1 MKNLKQTPTRR
12 DLRSTANA
20 LNELNPSYEDF
31 FTTSIRSNTIT
42 FLGYYVDGIVGKYE
56 DLGFKFTKNSD
67 ENSEFY
73 VGYAYYDEIQ
83 IDITFIR
90 KIKND

>member
-31 FTTSIRSNTIT
+31 FTTSIRSQTIT

-56 DLGFKFTKNSD
+56 DLGFKFTKHTETD
-67 ENSEFY
+67 MDFY
-73 VGYAYYDEIQ
+73 KGTAYYDDIL
-83 IDITFIR
+83 IDVTFI
-90 KIKND
+90 KKNKND